1 MTSVL
6 NVDTIAAKN
15 GTSPVTLTKQI
26 AIKAYHRFTQHSA
39 NTTLDSMN
47 LSSFSDDGTGL
58 STHNWTNNFSND
70 DYVMAGSCGSGN
82 VITKYANDTQV
93 ATTNV
98 TTSDFHLRV
107 ANGSNT
113 TDDDDQSAA
122 NWTGDLA

>member
-1 MTSVL
+1 MSTIK
-6 NVDTIAAKN
+6 VDTLVAAD
-15 GTSPVTLTKQI
+15 GSSAVTLTKQI
-26 AIKAYHRFTQHSA
+26 AIKAYHRYTQHSA

-82 VITKYANDTQV
+82 VITKYANDTQSS
-93 ATTNV
+93 ATNV

-107 ANGSNT
+107 ANGSNV